1 MKLAWVAAVVALS
14 MPALAHAQGKTE
26 AEKIADEAQA
36 AYDKK
41 QYKQAADTFM
51 FAYQKEQNPIYLFNA
66 AQAYR
71 FDGKSCAA
79 SLDAYKRFLDAVKGQ
94 DIPNLDRVQGY
105 ITEMEKCAANASQT
119 PDVTPP
125 PNNPPPNHPPPV
137 EPKTQPNQ
145 PKATVVEHPTRKL
158 GYALIVGGGAVFVG
172 GLAFTG
178 LTLATLSD
186 AKDLKGDIETTCGGM
201 PQAACETAHPGI
213 SSKFTSLD
221 NDNKNGPTYEKLEI
235 VGLSVGAAAL
245 AAGVYFT
252 LKGHTAKEQ
261 MVTVSPTKD
270 GAAVVGTWHF

>member
-105 ITEMEKCAANASQT
+105 ISEMEKCAANASQT
-119 PDVTPP
+119 PDVVPP
-125 PNNPPPNHPPPV
+125 PNNPPPTPPPPV

-145 PKATVVEHPTRKL
+145 PKTVEPEHPSH
-158 GYALIVGGGAVFVG
+158 GMAYAMMGGGVAFVGLGVVFNQLMNKKQDDAAAIAKMIHCPTGVDVDTCVKNDPLGDKLNKANDKGKLYNIAEVSAWAVG
-172 GLAFTG
+172 GLAIAG
-178 LTLATLSD
+178 GIYLYV
-186 AKDLKGDIETTCGGM
+186 KGK
-201 PQAACETAHPGI
+201 P
-213 SSKFTSLD
+213 
-221 NDNKNGPTYEKLEI
+221 
-235 VGLSVGAAAL
+235 
-245 AAGVYFT
+245 
-252 LKGHTAKEQ
+252 AKEH
-261 MVTVSPTKD
+261 MVTVTPTKD